1 MKNIFNKLL
10 ILFLVVG
17 MTSCTLDEVANPNGP
32 TQASYATDANLP
44 QLKLLATGV
53 ESSMRN
59 DMEFYY
65 QTVSIVG
72 REYYDLNGTDPRY
85 TGELLGG
92 GDGNGV
98 LDNNGFLTTR
108 SFGARYGSAR
118 NAQNLIGAVTNSAA
132 QLDDAGKNGFFA
144 LANTVK
150 AYQLLLTLNRQ
161 FDNGIRLD
169 IENPDNLG
177 PFVGYSEGLA
187 GIISLLGTART
198 QAGAAGDEFQ
208 FGLSAG
214 FAGFD
219 TPSTFILFINALLAR
234 VELYAGNN
242 AGALAALGGSFL
254 DAAGDM
260 NAGPAHVFSGS
271 GNDQLNPLFYPE
283 TSKYMAQATFVT
295 DAEAGDTRLSKV
307 LAVEEVLTDGITGDQ
322 LVTVYAFNDAPVSII
337 RNEELVL
344 IAAEANIGGNN
355 DMAVNMINAVRTA
368 NGLVAYTGA
377 MDAAS
382 LANEVLTQ
390 RRYSLFGEGHR
401 WIDVRRA
408 GRLSEL
414 PLDRVGDE
422 IFTQFPRPVL
432 EPE

>member
-17 MTSCTLDEVANPNGP
+17 MASCSLDEVANPNGP
-32 TQASYATDANLP
+32 TQESYATDATLP
-44 QLKLLATGV
+44 QLQLLATGV
-53 ESSMRN
+53 EADMRN

-85 TGELLGG
+85 TGELLGAG
-92 GDGNGV
+92 VGIGV

-108 SFGARYGSAR
+108 SFGARYRCVR
-118 NAQNLIGAVTNSAA
+118 NAQNLINAVANSAA
-132 QLDDAGKNGFFA
+132 GLDGAGENGFYAF
-144 LANTVK
+144 ANTVK

-161 FDNGIRLD
+161 FNNGVRLD
-169 IENPDNLG
+169 IEDPDNLG
-177 PFVGYSEGLA
+177 PFVSYSEGLA
-187 GIISLLGTART
+187 GIITMLETAKT
-198 QAGAAGDEFQ
+198 QATSAGSDFQ

-214 FAGFD
+214 FAGYD
-219 TPSTFILFINALLAR
+219 TPATFTQFINALIAR
-234 VELYAGNN
+234 VQLYAGNN
-242 AGALAALGGSFL
+242 AGALSALSGSFL

-271 GNDQLNPLFYPE
+271 GNDLLNPIFYPS
-283 TSKYMAQATFVT
+283 TAKYMAHPTFVS
-295 DAEAGDTRLSKV
+295 DAEAGDARLSKV
-307 LAVEEVLTDGITGDQ
+307 TTGDLALIDGLSGDQ
-322 LVTVYAFNDAPVSII
+322 QVTVYASNDAPVSII

-344 IAAEANIGGNN
+344 IAAEANIGSNN
-355 DMAVNMINAVRTA
+355 DMAVNMINAVRGA
-368 NGLVAYTGA
+368 NGLVDYTGD

-401 WIDVRRA
+401 WIDMRRA
-408 GRLSEL
+408 GKLGDL
-414 PLDRVGDE
+414 PLDRAGDE
-422 IFTQFPRPVL
+422 VFIQFPRPIL